1 MWNCSGHQ
9 GYVFLRS
16 HQVSEKKAATIIK
29 HGCEFSGKIVES
41 GGWSRQYASA
51 EKRTVVQI
59 ELSVFARDAQNVES
73 NADLKNFDVGSAVT
87 EDT

>member
-1 MWNCSGHQ
+1 M
-9 GYVFLRS
+9 
-16 HQVSEKKAATIIK
+16 
-29 HGCEFSGKIVES
+29 ES
-41 GGWSRQYASA
+41 GGWSRQYASV

-59 ELSVFARDAQNVES
+59 EWSVFARDAQNVES